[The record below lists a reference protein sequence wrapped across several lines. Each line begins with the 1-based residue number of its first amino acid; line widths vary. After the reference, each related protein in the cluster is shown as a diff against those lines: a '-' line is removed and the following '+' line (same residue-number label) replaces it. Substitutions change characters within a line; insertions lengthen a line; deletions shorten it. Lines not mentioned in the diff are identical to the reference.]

1 MFRYDGM
8 LLGPVR
14 FSHIETCARDV
25 CHVFKRQDE
34 VDDCISTLATLD
46 DTLAH
51 LRLELARS
59 TETTNNPDPSVTTK
73 KHLYLSSPT
82 HANIAKLKRLI
93 GAREKSISVVKA
105 ILAKRQKSPGVE
117 SNSPR

>member
-1 MFRYDGM
+1 MARYGGT

-25 CHVFKRQDE
+25 CQVFKRQDE

-46 DTLAH
+46 DTLGL
-51 LRLELARS
+51 LRLELACS
-59 TETTNNPDPSVTTK
+59 AETTSHPDPTVTAK
-73 KHLYLSSPT
+73 KHIYLSSPT

-93 GAREKSISVVKA
+93 SAREKSISVVKA
-105 ILAKRQKSPGVE
+105 ILAKRQKSLDVE
-117 SNSPR
+117 SNSPV